1 MCRALMSQLL
11 GRLVRLFE
19 RLASG
24 ARKDHNVSGPVLKLM
39 ERDKRS
45 SVVGGRRGV
54 LLCRRYR
61 GLAVCEVG
69 RHRPR
74 GNEHVLN
81 WPYA

>member
-24 ARKDHNVSGPVLKLM
+24 ARKDHNVNGPVLKLM

-45 SVVGGRRGV
+45 SVVV
-54 LLCRRYR
+54 VSCSVARYR

-69 RHRPR
+69 RHRPL
-74 GNEHVLN
+74 GNAHVLN